1 MWNCLISV
9 YLIIDYANSITINRN
24 INSNRRNL
32 LRIDVVIVKI
42 NQLGVLYK
50 RKLYFQVMGAFR
62 KRWDL

>member
-62 KRWDL
+62 KIWDL

>member
-32 LRIDVVIVKI
+32 LRIDVVIVQI
-42 NQLGVLYK
+42 NQLLYK